1 MKALIARA
9 ERVLRWSEKYL
20 KTDMVYLA
28 KGGFWLTLSQAV
40 SVATGL
46 ILVIAF
52 ANLLPKEVYGNY
64 RLVLSLAGVVA
75 AFSLTG
81 MGISVTQAVARGFD
95 GILRTAVRVQL
106 KWCVFL
112 VIAAAAVASYYFLN
126 GNRAVA
132 YSLLIA
138 GALSPIIESTS
149 LYADFLTGKR
159 DFRRSAIYT
168 IIRNGVPVVALV
180 GTIFLTENII
190 LISLAYFLSHAATSG
205 FLYLRTLSAYNP
217 SRETDYSNIGFGK
230 HVSLMNA
237 LSIAASHLDKILV
250 FHYLGAV
257 ELAVYG
263 IAFSLP
269 AQMKIGTKILNTLA
283 LPKMS
288 SASLHSIRSAIWQK
302 TAKLFLGFGAIIA
315 IYILAAPLVF
325 RLIFPQYLDAVVVSQ
340 ALALGYI
347 FSPTLLFTDVFYAQ
361 KRQKDIY
368 ILKVVTSGARILL
381 LLALLPPFGIWGA
394 VYAFILANAIGSAA
408 AVLMFRRLK
417 E

>member
-1 MKALIARA
+1 MKALIVRA
-9 ERVLRWSEKYL
+9 ERVLRWSERYL

-40 SVATGL
+40 SVAAGL

-52 ANLLPKEVYGNY
+52 ANLLPKEVYGSY
-64 RLVLSLAGVVA
+64 RLVLSVAGVIA

-95 GILRTAVRVQL
+95 GILRTAFRVQL
-106 KWCVFL
+106 KWCAFL
-112 VIAAAAVASYYFLN
+112 VIAAAAVASYYFLS
-126 GNRAVA
+126 GNHAIA
-132 YSLLIA
+132 FSLLIA

-168 IIRNGVPVVALV
+168 IIRNIVPVVALV

-190 LISLAYFLSHAATSG
+190 IISLAYFASHAATSG
-205 FLYLRTLSAYNP
+205 VLYLKTLSAFKP

-230 HVSLMNA
+230 HVSVMNA

-269 AQMKIGTKILNTLA
+269 AQMKVGTKILNTLA

-288 SASLHSIRSAIWQK
+288 SASLQSIRSAIWQK
-302 TAKLFLGFGAIIA
+302 TAKLFLGFGIIIA

-368 ILKVVTSGARILL
+368 ILKIVTSGARILL
-381 LLALLPPFGIWGA
+381 LLALLPPLGIWGA

-408 AVLMFRRLK
+408 AILMFRRLK